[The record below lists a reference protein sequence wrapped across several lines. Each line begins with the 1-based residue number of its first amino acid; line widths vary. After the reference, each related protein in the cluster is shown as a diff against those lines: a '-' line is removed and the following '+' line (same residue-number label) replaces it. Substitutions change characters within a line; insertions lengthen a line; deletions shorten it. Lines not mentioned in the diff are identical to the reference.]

1 MVGSPRT
8 ARRRI
13 GRPPQGAAVDARG
26 LLLDAAL
33 LLFAERGVAGT
44 TIAGIAARAGVT
56 PAMVHYYFS
65 SRDRLLDAV
74 AEERL
79 REIVTGVWA
88 PVVATD
94 QVVPMLRGLVKRIL
108 EATGANPWLPSLW
121 LREVVSEGGQLR
133 DRLLRILPFEYVRH
147 LIGTVTA
154 AQRRGE
160 VSPRLEP
167 RLILL
172 SVIGLTFLPL
182 ATMRMWQV
190 LPILQGVE
198 REDIARHAEALLVG
212 AFSTPARRRTKPV
225 RGAS

>member
-1 MVGSPRT
+1 MSSKA
-8 ARRRI
+8 ARRSI
-13 GRPPQGAAVDARG
+13 GRPPQGAAVDARE

-33 LLFAERGVAGT
+33 PLFAERGVAGT

-65 SRDRLLDAV
+65 NRDRLLDAV

-79 REIVTGVWA
+79 REIVTSVWA

-94 QVVPMLRGLVKRIL
+94 EVVPMLRGLVKRIL
-108 EATGANPWLPSLW
+108 EATEANPWLPSLW

-147 LIGTVTA
+147 LIGTVA
-154 AQRRGE
+154 GAQRRGE
-160 VSPRLEP
+160 VSPHLEP
-167 RLILL
+167 RLVLL

-212 AFSTPARRRTKPV
+212 AFSPPRRHRTKTL
-225 RGAS
+225 RGAP

>member
-1 MVGSPRT
+1 MSPPKA
-8 ARRRI
+8 ARRSI
-13 GRPPQGAAVDARG
+13 GRPPQGAAVDARQ
-26 LLLDAAL
+26 LLLEAAL
-33 LLFAERGVAGT
+33 LLFAERGVTGT

-65 SRDRLLDAV
+65 NRDRLLDAV

-79 REIVTGVWA
+79 RKIVTGVWA
-88 PVVATD
+88 PVVETD
-94 QVVPMLRGLVKRIL
+94 QVVPMLRGLVQRIL
-108 EATGANPWLPSLW
+108 AATEANPWLPSLW

-147 LIGTVTA
+147 LIGTVA
-154 AQRRGE
+154 GAQRRGE

-167 RLILL
+167 RLVLL

-212 AFSTPARRRTKPV
+212 AFSTPGRRHTKSAR
-225 RGAS
+225 GLA